1 MKSTQPPR
9 LLVLMRVDLL
19 FAVECAHVLRLLF

>member
-1 MKSTQPPR
+1 MKHPWP
-9 LLVLMRVDLL
+9 LLRKHIRGCLL